1 RNSTPTGVPKNKL
14 TSDNTKQGS
23 RPSTPPGDSSITNEM
38 GIPIPSTTRKRQA
51 TSPAKESSK
60 LVGRASAAEQQI
72 SQLQE
77 RVTVLEEELTHE
89 RTVVF
94 TMFLSIMDTLRGY
107 EEDEAVD
114 EILARISTVDD
125 DSSGLSSTLR
135 KWHAQ
140 SLKERESSKAV
151 PSPTH
156 PTKEAPQGVDTQSSP
171 STQPAGPVA
180 PAAVPPALPQEPE
193 DVEMAVD
200 STAKSS
206 FAAVV
211 AKPSSPQKSLA
222 SPGRQRTSVRQTDP
236 PAAASSSPLRLHQVW
251 IKGLVPER
259 ISSLKKKLFNEHFI
273 LREIHDITFFP
284 RRVTRFTV
292 SGKYYHRFLR
302 QCEAMMWVR
311 QEGPGRLAR
320 FTDHRPALPA
330 AAHQSQEKSVATES
344 ERCGLPPEGT
354 DNRVEVRTV

>member
-1 RNSTPTGVPKNKL
+1 
-14 TSDNTKQGS
+14 
-23 RPSTPPGDSSITNEM
+23 
-38 GIPIPSTTRKRQA
+38 
-51 TSPAKESSK
+51 
-60 LVGRASAAEQQI
+60 RASTAEQQI

-77 RVTVLEEELTHE
+77 SVTVLEEELTHKC
-89 RTVVF
+89 TVVF

-140 SLKERESSKAV
+140 SLKDRESGKAV

-156 PTKEAPQGVDTQSSP
+156 LTKEAPQGVDTQSSP
-171 STQPAGPVA
+171 SAEQAGPVA
-180 PAAVPPALPQEPE
+180 PVAVPPALPQEPE

-200 STAKSS
+200 STAKPS

-211 AKPSSPQKSLA
+211 VKPSSPQKSLA
-222 SPGRQRTSVRQTDP
+222 SPGCQHTSMHQTNP

-251 IKGLVPER
+251 IKGLVPKR

-273 LREIHDITFFP
+273 LREIHDITFFH

-292 SGKYYHRFLR
+292 SGKYYHQFLC

-311 QEGPGRLAR
+311 QEGPG
-320 FTDHRPALPA
+320 PIG
-330 AAHQSQEKSVATES
+330 SVH
-344 ERCGLPPEGT
+344 
-354 DNRVEVRTV
+354 

>member
-1 RNSTPTGVPKNKL
+1 ME
-14 TSDNTKQGS
+14 D
-23 RPSTPPGDSSITNEM
+23 M
-38 GIPIPSTTRKRQA
+38 GIPIPSTMRKRQA
-51 TSPAKESSK
+51 TSLAKESSK
-60 LVGRASAAEQQI
+60 LVVRASAAEQQI

-114 EILARISTVDD
+114 EILARISTVED

-135 KWHAQ
+135 KSHAQ
-140 SLKERESSKAV
+140 SLKDRESSKAG

-156 PTKEAPQGVDTQSSP
+156 PTKEVPQVVDTQSSP
-171 STQPAGPVA
+171 STQPAGPVV

-236 PAAASSSPLRLHQVW
+236 PAAAPSSPLQLHQVW
-251 IKGLVPER
+251 IKGLVPEH
-259 ISSLKKKLFNEHFI
+259 ISSLKGKLFDECFI

-284 RRVTRFTV
+284 GRVTWFTV
-292 SGKYYHRFLR
+292 SGKYYH
-302 QCEAMMWVR
+302 
-311 QEGPGRLAR
+311 
-320 FTDHRPALPA
+320 
-330 AAHQSQEKSVATES
+330 
-344 ERCGLPPEGT
+344 
-354 DNRVEVRTV
+354 